1 MSSIERYKTLIPFL
15 TSLYAAEDTNSR
27 TTILR
32 DGLLRLTES
41 SDWSKIKADSER
53 LLAVWSSKE
62 EMGASEVVRQ
72 ILDFMEEFTNEAP
85 RLAIKEAETP
95 PVQSVIEHVQDRVKP
110 GLPFKSTPVFVEPDE
125 EEEEEEEDEEEE
137 EEEGMEVEVRTIRGK
152 KYWYEAKTKKL
163 YAIVGDD
170 DVGDEV
176 GILLANGTP
185 VMLA

>member
-1 MSSIERYKTLIPFL
+1 MSSIERYKTLIPYL
-15 TSLYAAEDTNSR
+15 TGLYVSEDTNSR

-32 DGLLRLTES
+32 DGLLHLTES

-53 LLAVWSSKE
+53 LLSVWSSKE
-62 EMGASEVVRQ
+62 GTGASEVVRQ
-72 ILDFMEEFTNEAP
+72 ILDFIGEFTEEAP
-85 RLAIKEAETP
+85 RLAIKEAAP
-95 PVQSVIEHVQDRVKP
+95 PVIEHVQERAKP
-110 GLPFKSTPVFVEPDE
+110 VLPFKSTPVFVEPDE
-125 EEEEEEEDEEEE
+125 EEEIEVEEEVEE

-170 DVGDEV
+170 DVGEEV

-185 VMLA
+185 VMIA